1 VGQAQAADLTEDA
14 TNEDGDTT
22 MMWLTWRQFRLQA
35 STAAVIL
42 VGAAIALLVTG
53 PRLANLYDSTG
64 VASCRAHGDC
74 IATANQ
80 FLTQAQATPYK
91 QVYLVILLLI
101 LVVPAL
107 IGIFWGAPLIA
118 REIET
123 GTFRMAWNQSVTR
136 RRWFMV
142 KVGGVGLAAVATAGL
157 LTLGLTW
164 WVSPVYRAIA
174 LSGPDTPLSLQRFSP
189 PIFDGQ
195 GLVPLGYAA
204 FALLLGITAGLFIR
218 RTIPAMAVTL
228 AVFVVVQVVW
238 GGFIRPHLIAPLHA
252 VYSFASI
259 ALQAMGSGPNN
270 RLFLVAGGKSGEW
283 ILGSHPIDAAGHT
296 VSYVPAAC
304 LKAFNGPPNAFPHC
318 LSHVGIKMAVTYQP
332 ASRFW
337 DFQLLETGIFVA
349 AAVLLAWLCLARV
362 SRRLA

>member
-1 VGQAQAADLTEDA
+1 
-14 TNEDGDTT
+14 
-22 MMWLTWRQFRLQA
+22 MMWLTWRQFRWQA
-35 STAAVIL
+35 IAAAIIL
-42 VGAAIALLVTG
+42 AGAAIALIVTG
-53 PRLANLYDSTG
+53 PALAHLYGSAG
-64 VASCRAHGDC
+64 LPSCHAHRDCVPRAGR
-74 IATANQ
+74 
-80 FLTQAQATPYK
+80 FLAEAQSAPYK
-91 QVYLVILLLI
+91 QVYLLILLTI
-101 LVVPAL
+101 LAVPAL

-136 RRWFMV
+136 RRWFTV
-142 KVGGVGLAAVATAGL
+142 KVGAIGLAAMATAGL

-164 WVSPVYRAIA
+164 WVSPVYRAVA
-174 LSGPDTPLSLQRFSP
+174 LSGPNTPLGLARFSP

-204 FALLLGITAGLFIR
+204 FALLLGVTAGLFIK

-238 GGFIRPHLIAPLHA
+238 GAFIRPHLIAPLHA
-252 VYSFASI
+252 VYSFATI
-259 ALQAMGSGPNN
+259 ALQTIGSAANG
-270 RLFLVAGGKSGEW
+270 RLYLVAGGKSGEW
-283 ILGSHPIDAAGHT
+283 ILGSHPVDAAGHT
-296 VSYVPAAC
+296 VRYVPAAC
-304 LKAFNGPPNAFPHC
+304 RSAFNGNQDAFPHC
-318 LSHVGIKMAVTYQP
+318 LARAGIKLAVTYQP

-349 AAVLLAWLCLARV
+349 AAVLLGWLCLTRV

>member
-1 VGQAQAADLTEDA
+1 
-14 TNEDGDTT
+14 

-35 STAAVIL
+35 IAAGVIL

-53 PRLANLYDSTG
+53 PALAHLYDSAG
-64 VASCRAHGDC
+64 LPSCRAHGDC
-74 IATANQ
+74 VAAASR
-80 FLTQAQATPYK
+80 FLAEAQAPPYK
-91 QVYLVILLLI
+91 QVYLLILLAI
-101 LVVPAL
+101 LAVPAL

-136 RRWFMV
+136 RRWFTV
-142 KVGGVGLAAVATAGL
+142 KVGAVGLAALFTAGL

-174 LSGPDTPLSLQRFSP
+174 VSGPNTALGLERFSP

-195 GLVPLGYAA
+195 GLVPLGFAA
-204 FALLLGITAGLFIR
+204 FALLLGVTAGLFIK

-228 AVFVVVQVVW
+228 AVFAAVQVVW
-238 GGFIRPHLIAPLHA
+238 GGWVRPHLIAPLHA
-252 VYSFASI
+252 VYSFAAV
-259 ALQAMGSGPNN
+259 ALQTIGSGDGN
-270 RLFLVAGGKSGEW
+270 RLFLTAGGKSGEW
-283 ILGSHPIDAAGHT
+283 ILGSHPVNAAGQAVH
-296 VSYVPAAC
+296 YVPAAC
-304 LKAFNGPPNAFPHC
+304 QNAFTGGPNSFPNC
-318 LSHVGIKMAVTYQP
+318 LARAGIKVAVTYQP

-349 AAVLLAWLCLARV
+349 AALLLGWLCLTRV